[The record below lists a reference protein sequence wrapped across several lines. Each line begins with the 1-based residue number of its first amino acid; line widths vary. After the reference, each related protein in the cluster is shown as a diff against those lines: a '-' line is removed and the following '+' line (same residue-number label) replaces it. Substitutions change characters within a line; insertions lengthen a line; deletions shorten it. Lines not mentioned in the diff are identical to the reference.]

1 MRLQQTINLLV
12 NGSEFASVLGRVV
25 HEAGHG
31 WQEVD
36 GVRHPA
42 ELPPRVVPA
51 RRSQNGYM
59 KGRSMLMLIK
69 VYKYAIN
76 DGCFKWAKNRI
87 VKRTFYY
94 ENKL

>member
-1 MRLQQTINLLV
+1 MYNINATTTNNILLV

-59 KGRSMLMLIK
+59 KGRSMLM
-69 VYKYAIN
+69 
-76 DGCFKWAKNRI
+76 F
-87 VKRTFYY
+87 
-94 ENKL
+94 NKSLQICN